1 MLSQFELGKDPIK
14 IPFPSQNEMMSMLL
28 LVWETLEIDTKRKFK
43 SLFMT
48 NTLEGSQDYLV
59 SDKLFALIGDE
70 MVDFQKS

>member
-1 MLSQFELGKDPIK
+1 
-14 IPFPSQNEMMSMLL
+14 MSMLL

-70 MVDFQKS
+70 MVDFQKSQCHKILLKL

>member
-1 MLSQFELGKDPIK
+1 
-14 IPFPSQNEMMSMLL
+14 
-28 LVWETLEIDTKRKFK
+28 
-43 SLFMT
+43 MT